1 MESLSQ
7 YWLQKGVVGWIF
19 PGNSQPGAAL
29 LSAGDGHSP
38 SFAPNLGL
46 PSLLLRGW
54 DSQLLPGQ
62 EDGEGHEEEKHLH
75 PGAQVSLGLEE
86 NFPQPGQKV
95 QRVPKGLVLGHRNW
109 IFFFSSL
116 TLKTGIWPLIPAGLG
131 PEGSVLCTVFPI
143 TKEKEKK
150 IK

>member
-7 YWLQKGVVGWIF
+7 HWLQKGGVGWIF

-109 IFFFSSL
+109 IFFFL
-116 TLKTGIWPLIPAGLG
+116 TDLKNRDLATDSCGFRARGLRALHG
-131 PEGSVLCTVFPI
+131 VSHNKGER
-143 TKEKEKK
+143 KK
-150 IK
+150 K